1 MKVKMLGPF
10 PRFVSWR
17 MSMGEEKD
25 CSGWLHM
32 KPAVVLVQ
40 TDRRLG
46 VWDSV
51 LMELQA
57 SYRVTVLTPG
67 VIEE

>member
-1 MKVKMLGPF
+1 MLGPF
-10 PRFVSWR
+10 PHFVSWR
-17 MSMGEEKD
+17 MSMGEERD
-25 CSGWLHM
+25 CSEWPHM
-32 KPAVVLVQ
+32 GLVVVLVQ

-51 LMELQA
+51 SMELQA
-57 SYRVTVLTPG
+57 SYRVTVLIPG